1 MNELLWFLFAILNF
15 IIIVAVYKI
24 FGKTGLFAW
33 IAVGTVIANIQVT
46 KTIELFGLTA
56 TLGNI
61 MYGTLFL
68 ATDALNERYGLKD
81 AKRAVYL
88 GFFTMVAMVV
98 IMQGALL
105 FIPGPDDFAHDALK
119 TIFEVVPQIVL
130 GSLIA
135 YIVSQLLDVHVFQ
148 RIRNRY
154 ASKKTLYIRNI
165 GSTMISQL
173 VDSAIFVPIAFF
185 GLYETPV
192 LVSIFLTTYF
202 IKLIVALLDTPFIYL
217 MQSLTPLDERPDA

>member
-15 IIIVAVYKI
+15 IIIVAVYKV

-68 ATDALNERYGLKD
+68 ATDALNERYGPKD

-88 GFFTMVAMVV
+88 GFFTMLTMVV

-105 FIPGPDDFAHDALK
+105 FVPGPDDFAHDALA

-148 RIRNRY
+148 RIRYRY
-154 ASKKTLYIRNI
+154 SSKKTLYIRNI

-192 LVSIFLTTYF
+192 LISIFFTTYF
-202 IKLIVALLDTPFIYL
+202 IKLIVAMLDTPFIYL
-217 MQSLTPLDERPDA
+217 MQAVTPLDERPGA